1 MSMAESCPFAML
13 RGENAFTTEH
23 AVVQTT
29 YYRIVTTITRLRVSF
44 LRCILMAAAVPERPV
59 SA

>member
-1 MSMAESCPFAML
+1 MSTAESCPFAML

-29 YYRIVTTITRLRVSF
+29 DDQNRNHYNEAASPF
-44 LRCILMAAAVPERPV
+44 LRCIFTAAAVPERPV
-59 SA
+59 ST